1 MRAEAQLAN
10 GALEL
15 PTFGI
20 AVTGG
25 AGRFALADGTLRGSE
40 LAGAIGKSTF
50 TGGTLAVDL
59 IPDAALRKLEAAVDA
74 DLAGTLP
81 IVRRLV
87 GRPEPAALANVE
99 SLRGR
104 ASGTVAY
111 ETDRRRAHVAVDLSR
126 VQGNVRYRGVPL
138 PIEVTGGAVRYAG
151 DRLDVRRLDG
161 SLGRSQVRAGAMEL
175 VLGRGAHRAR
185 RERGRRGRARRDL
198 SLARVAR
205 GAAAA
210 DERDPQR
217 DRYRRGAAR
226 AAVRSAERAG
236 GARLRSGAP
245 TPTGAHRRPDAA
257 RAGDG
262 HRRASCE

>member
-1 MRAEAQLAN
+1 M
-10 GALEL
+10 
-15 PTFGI
+15 
-20 AVTGG
+20 TGG
-25 AGRFALADGTLRGSE
+25 AGRFVLADGTLRGSE

-126 VQGNVRYRGVPL
+126 VQGNARYRGVPL

-161 SLGRSQVRAGAMEL
+161 TLGRSQVRAGAMEL
-175 VLGRGAHRAR
+175 ALGRGAHRAR

-210 DERDPQR
+210 DERDPDG
-217 DRYRRGAAR
+217 DRYRGGAAC
-226 AAVRSAERAG
+226 AA
-236 GARLRSGAP
+236 LRG
-245 TPTGAHRRPDAA
+245 R
-257 RAGDG
+257 
-262 HRRASCE
+262 